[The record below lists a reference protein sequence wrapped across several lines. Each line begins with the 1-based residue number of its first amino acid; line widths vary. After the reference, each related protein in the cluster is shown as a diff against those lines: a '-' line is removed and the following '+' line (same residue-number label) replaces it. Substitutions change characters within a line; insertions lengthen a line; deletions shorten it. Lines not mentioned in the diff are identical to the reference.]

1 MVTPPDG
8 WSGKVWALHQGFEE
22 VSTPL
27 VLLVDADIKIEPKVL
42 PSLLRK
48 MREDDYDFVS
58 IMALLRTNTYWEK
71 LLIPAF
77 IYFFKILYPFALANN
92 PRSRIAAAA
101 GGLILTRTKCLRE
114 VGGFERIKRN
124 NR

>member
-1 MVTPPDG
+1 MGTA
-8 WSGKVWALHQGFEE
+8 SGFEE

-48 MREDDYDFVS
+48 MKERFDFVS
-58 IMALLRTNTYWEK
+58 IMAGRTNTYWEK

-77 IYFFKILYPFALANN
+77 IYFLKFSIHLH
-92 PRSRIAAAA
+92 
-101 GGLILTRTKCLRE
+101 
-114 VGGFERIKRN
+114 
-124 NR
+124 